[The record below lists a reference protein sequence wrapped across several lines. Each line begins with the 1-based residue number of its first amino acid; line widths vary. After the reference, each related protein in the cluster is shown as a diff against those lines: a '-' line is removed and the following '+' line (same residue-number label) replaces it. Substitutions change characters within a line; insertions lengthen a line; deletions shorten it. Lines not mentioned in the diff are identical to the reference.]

1 MTTPALLHPLGVDLG
16 DALVFPLEVLRPG
29 GQVDLGVGGCGH
41 GLICSMRF
49 ILPLAWDRNLEDGN
63 EMGGDLWETTPRVA
77 RPEVRVAGHRG
88 GRVETEDEDESQQPA
103 EIAAAVR

>member
-1 MTTPALLHPLGVDLG
+1 MTTPALLHPLGVDG
-16 DALVFPLEVLRPG
+16 PDALALGVEVSRPR

-77 RPEVRVAGHRG
+77 RPDVRVAGHRG
-88 GRVETEDEDESQQPA
+88 GMIEPEDEDESEQPA